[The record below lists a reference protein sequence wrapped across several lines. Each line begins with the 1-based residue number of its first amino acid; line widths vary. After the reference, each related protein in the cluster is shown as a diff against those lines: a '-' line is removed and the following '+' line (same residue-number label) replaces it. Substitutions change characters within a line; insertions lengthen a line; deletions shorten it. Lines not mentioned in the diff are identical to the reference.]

1 MNDAENIP
9 QFIDMDAPDNILG
22 RRLASLRKARKVR
35 QIDVARYLNISRQ
48 AISKYELGTREPD
61 VATLRKLAEY
71 YGAST
76 DYLLGVKDKD
86 EDKSDKLDQTTV
98 HRFLSSLE
106 VAENIMARNAK
117 SDAGASTEVTDAET
131 IDVRTNIES
140 IDAGSNALEINAG
153 FNIEATDAKKSVSD
167 F

>member
-1 MNDAENIP
+1 
-9 QFIDMDAPDNILG
+9 MDAPDNILG

-106 VAENIMARNAK
+106 VAENIMARNPK
-117 SDAGASTEVTDAET
+117 DVETTDNKESVA
-131 IDVRTNIES
+131 DPTNS
-140 IDAGSNALEINAG
+140 
-153 FNIEATDAKKSVSD
+153 
-167 F
+167 